1 MGKKCTSKE
10 EVDENEHKTRG
21 RLNRKTKKKA
31 VRGPLPLVEK
41 GKKKIDFDM

>member
-21 RLNRKTKKKA
+21 RLNRKTNKSGPWSVATRGEREKKN
-31 VRGPLPLVEK
+31 R
-41 GKKKIDFDM
+41 F